1 MSHCDPTTLA
11 LVALG
16 EDIDPAEAAHLE
28 LCEQCLTEAA
38 ELSEVVT
45 LGREAPVALAPAP
58 PQVWAGI
65 SAELGLVGAPVGS
78 NRGQL
83 LTLPPARTPES
94 AAPAAGGSREGGSQ
108 DGGTVV
114 PMRPR
119 RRFLGVAAVAAAAG
133 AIVGGGLVWAA
144 MDTAGEPA
152 APASQL
158 VAQAVLDPLTED
170 VAQPGQAEVL
180 DSPDGQVIRVDA
192 TALPPRDGFYEVWLI
207 DEDVTKLLALGALPA
222 GSVGTFTV
230 PPGVSIEDF
239 PVVDISLEPL
249 DGDPAHSKQSLMR
262 GVLEV

>member
-16 EDIDPAEAAHLE
+16 EDIDPSEAAHLE
-28 LCEQCLTEAA
+28 TCEQCLTEAA
-38 ELSEVVT
+38 ELGAVVS
-45 LGREAPVALAPAP
+45 LGREAPMVLTPAP
-58 PQVWAGI
+58 DHVWRGVQ
-65 SAELGLVGAPVGS
+65 AELGLDARSDRADRGGQVLTMPPRPVEPS
-78 NRGQL
+78 V
-83 LTLPPARTPES
+83 
-94 AAPAAGGSREGGSQ
+94 PAARGAGGGGGSE
-108 DGGTVV
+108 GGTVV
-114 PMRPR
+114 PLRPR
-119 RRFLGVAAVAAAAG
+119 RFLCVAAVAAAAG
-133 AIVGGGLVWAA
+133 ALVGGGLVWAA
-144 MDTAGEPA
+144 TDADGQSV
-152 APASQL
+152 APEQQL
-158 VAQAVLDPLTED
+158 VAQAVLDPLSDD
-170 VAQPGQAEVL
+170 VAQPGKAQVL

-207 DEDVTKLLALGALPA
+207 DEGVTRLLALGALPA

>member
-45 LGREAPVALAPAP
+45 LGREAPMELTPAP

-65 SAELGLVGAPVGS
+65 SAELGLVGAPAGAD
-78 NRGQL
+78 RGQL
-83 LTLPPARTPES
+83 LTLPSARSPES
-94 AAPAAGGSREGGSQ
+94 AAPAAGGPRGGGSQ

-133 AIVGGGLVWAA
+133 AVVGGGLVWAA

-207 DEDVTKLLALGALPA
+207 DEGVTKLLALGALPA